1 MLKFIQNNREI
12 TALLAVVLL
21 FALPGFLDRQY
32 LSVQTLTMVYSSAQ
46 ILILLAMGATLVML
60 TRNIDVSVG
69 SITGMCAVLL
79 GMLLNAG
86 YSLPVA
92 CVATLLLGLLA
103 GFFNGVLV
111 AWLKIPAIVATL
123 GTLGLYRG
131 IMLLWTGGK
140 WIEGLPAELKQLSA
154 PLLFGVSAIGWLTII
169 LVAFMAWLL
178 AKTAFG
184 RSFYATGDNLQ
195 GARQLGVRTEAIRIV
210 AFSLN
215 GCMAALAGIVFA
227 SQIGFI
233 PNQTGTGLEMKAIAA
248 CVLGGISLLGGSGA
262 IIGAVLGAW
271 FLTQIDSVLVL
282 LRIPAWWNDF
292 IAGLV
297 LLAVLVFDGR
307 LRCALERNLR
317 RQKYARFMTPP
328 PSVKPASSGKKTGGR
343 IMRIRYGWELALAAL
358 LVIEIVAFGAIN
370 PRMLDLNM
378 LLFSTSD
385 FICIGIVAL
394 PLTMVIVSGG
404 IDISFGSTIGLCAI
418 ALGVLFQSGVPMPLA
433 ILLTLLLGALC
444 GLINAGLIIYTKV
457 NPLVIT
463 LGTLYLFAGSALL
476 LSGMAGATGY
486 EGIGGF
492 PMAFTDFANLDVLGL
507 PVPLIIFLICLLVF
521 WLWLHKTHAGRNVF
535 LIGQSPRV
543 ALYSAI
549 PVNRTL
555 CALYAM
561 TGLASAV
568 AAVLLVSY
576 FGSARS
582 DLGASF
588 LMPAITAVVLGGANI
603 YGGSGSIIGT
613 AIAVLLVGYL
623 QQGLQMAGV
632 PNQVSSALSGAL
644 LIVVVVGRSVS
655 LHRQQIKEWL
665 ARRANNP
672 LP

>member
-1 MLKFIQNNREI
+1 MLTLENLTGEGFRNVSLTLNAGEILGLAGLVGAGRTELAETLYGLRTLRGGRIMLNDKEINRLSTGER
-12 TALLAVVLL
+12 LLRGLVY
-21 FALPGFLDRQY
+21 LPEDRQSSGLNLDASLAWNVCALTHNLRGFWAKTAKDNATLERY
-32 LSVQTLTMVYSSAQ
+32 RRALNIKFNQPEQAARTLSGGNQQ
-46 ILILLAMGATLVML
+46 KILIAKCLEASPQVLIVDEP
-60 TRNIDVSVG
+60 TRGVDVSARNDIYLDVSVG

-140 WIEGLPAELKQLSA
+140 WIEGLPAELKQLSV
-154 PLLFGVSAIGWLTII
+154 PLLLGVSAIGWLTII

-215 GCMAALAGIVFA
+215 GCMAALAGIMFA

-317 RQKYARFMTPP
+317 RQKYARFMTLP
-328 PSVKPASSGKKTGGR
+328 PSVKPASSGKKR
-343 IMRIRYGWELALAAL
+343 EAA
-358 LVIEIVAFGAIN
+358 
-370 PRMLDLNM
+370 
-378 LLFSTSD
+378 
-385 FICIGIVAL
+385 
-394 PLTMVIVSGG
+394 
-404 IDISFGSTIGLCAI
+404 
-418 ALGVLFQSGVPMPLA
+418 
-433 ILLTLLLGALC
+433 
-444 GLINAGLIIYTKV
+444 
-457 NPLVIT
+457 
-463 LGTLYLFAGSALL
+463 
-476 LSGMAGATGY
+476 
-486 EGIGGF
+486 
-492 PMAFTDFANLDVLGL
+492 
-507 PVPLIIFLICLLVF
+507 
-521 WLWLHKTHAGRNVF
+521 
-535 LIGQSPRV
+535 
-543 ALYSAI
+543 
-549 PVNRTL
+549 
-555 CALYAM
+555 
-561 TGLASAV
+561 
-568 AAVLLVSY
+568 
-576 FGSARS
+576 
-582 DLGASF
+582 
-588 LMPAITAVVLGGANI
+588 
-603 YGGSGSIIGT
+603 
-613 AIAVLLVGYL
+613 
-623 QQGLQMAGV
+623 
-632 PNQVSSALSGAL
+632 
-644 LIVVVVGRSVS
+644 
-655 LHRQQIKEWL
+655 
-665 ARRANNP
+665 
-672 LP
+672 

>member
-21 FALPGFLDRQY
+21 FVLPGFLDRQY

-60 TRNIDVSVG
+60 TLNIDVSVG

-123 GTLGLYRG
+123 GSLGLYRG

-154 PLLFGVSAIGWLTII
+154 PLLLGVSAIGWLTII
-169 LVAFMAWLL
+169 L
-178 AKTAFG
+178 
-184 RSFYATGDNLQ
+184 
-195 GARQLGVRTEAIRIV
+195 V

-328 PSVKPASSGKKTGGR
+328 PSVKPASSGKKR
-343 IMRIRYGWELALAAL
+343 EAA
-358 LVIEIVAFGAIN
+358 
-370 PRMLDLNM
+370 
-378 LLFSTSD
+378 
-385 FICIGIVAL
+385 
-394 PLTMVIVSGG
+394 
-404 IDISFGSTIGLCAI
+404 
-418 ALGVLFQSGVPMPLA
+418 
-433 ILLTLLLGALC
+433 
-444 GLINAGLIIYTKV
+444 
-457 NPLVIT
+457 
-463 LGTLYLFAGSALL
+463 
-476 LSGMAGATGY
+476 
-486 EGIGGF
+486 
-492 PMAFTDFANLDVLGL
+492 
-507 PVPLIIFLICLLVF
+507 
-521 WLWLHKTHAGRNVF
+521 
-535 LIGQSPRV
+535 
-543 ALYSAI
+543 
-549 PVNRTL
+549 
-555 CALYAM
+555 
-561 TGLASAV
+561 
-568 AAVLLVSY
+568 
-576 FGSARS
+576 
-582 DLGASF
+582 
-588 LMPAITAVVLGGANI
+588 
-603 YGGSGSIIGT
+603 
-613 AIAVLLVGYL
+613 
-623 QQGLQMAGV
+623 
-632 PNQVSSALSGAL
+632 
-644 LIVVVVGRSVS
+644 
-655 LHRQQIKEWL
+655 
-665 ARRANNP
+665 
-672 LP
+672 

>member
-21 FALPGFLDRQY
+21 FVLPGFLDRQY

-154 PLLFGVSAIGWLTII
+154 PLLLGVSAIGWLTII

-317 RQKYARFMTPP
+317 RQK
-328 PSVKPASSGKKTGGR
+328 
-343 IMRIRYGWELALAAL
+343 
-358 LVIEIVAFGAIN
+358 
-370 PRMLDLNM
+370 
-378 LLFSTSD
+378 
-385 FICIGIVAL
+385 IC
-394 PLTMVIVSGG
+394 PLY
-404 IDISFGSTIGLCAI
+404 DA
-418 ALGVLFQSGVPMPLA
+418 
-433 ILLTLLLGALC
+433 
-444 GLINAGLIIYTKV
+444 
-457 NPLVIT
+457 
-463 LGTLYLFAGSALL
+463 
-476 LSGMAGATGY
+476 
-486 EGIGGF
+486 
-492 PMAFTDFANLDVLGL
+492 
-507 PVPLIIFLICLLVF
+507 
-521 WLWLHKTHAGRNVF
+521 
-535 LIGQSPRV
+535 
-543 ALYSAI
+543 
-549 PVNRTL
+549 
-555 CALYAM
+555 
-561 TGLASAV
+561 
-568 AAVLLVSY
+568 
-576 FGSARS
+576 
-582 DLGASF
+582 
-588 LMPAITAVVLGGANI
+588 
-603 YGGSGSIIGT
+603 T
-613 AIAVLLVGYL
+613 AI
-623 QQGLQMAGV
+623 
-632 PNQVSSALSGAL
+632 
-644 LIVVVVGRSVS
+644 R
-655 LHRQQIKEWL
+655 
-665 ARRANNP
+665 
-672 LP
+672 

>member
-1 MLKFIQNNREI
+1 
-12 TALLAVVLL
+12 
-21 FALPGFLDRQY
+21 
-32 LSVQTLTMVYSSAQ
+32 
-46 ILILLAMGATLVML
+46 
-60 TRNIDVSVG
+60 
-69 SITGMCAVLL
+69 
-79 GMLLNAG
+79 
-86 YSLPVA
+86 
-92 CVATLLLGLLA
+92 
-103 GFFNGVLV
+103 
-111 AWLKIPAIVATL
+111 
-123 GTLGLYRG
+123 
-131 IMLLWTGGK
+131 
-140 WIEGLPAELKQLSA
+140 
-154 PLLFGVSAIGWLTII
+154 
-169 LVAFMAWLL
+169 
-178 AKTAFG
+178 
-184 RSFYATGDNLQ
+184 
-195 GARQLGVRTEAIRIV
+195 
-210 AFSLN
+210 
-215 GCMAALAGIVFA
+215 
-227 SQIGFI
+227 
-233 PNQTGTGLEMKAIAA
+233 
-248 CVLGGISLLGGSGA
+248 
-262 IIGAVLGAW
+262 
-271 FLTQIDSVLVL
+271 
-282 LRIPAWWNDF
+282 
-292 IAGLV
+292 
-297 LLAVLVFDGR
+297 
-307 LRCALERNLR
+307 
-317 RQKYARFMTPP
+317 
-328 PSVKPASSGKKTGGR
+328 
-343 IMRIRYGWELALAAL
+343 MRIRYGWELALAAL
-358 LVIEIVAFGAIN
+358 LVMEIVAFGAIN

-632 PNQVSSALSGAL
+632 PNWIEGLPAELKQLSAPLLFGVSAIGWLTIILMAFMAWLLAKTAFGRSFYATGDNLQGARQLGVRTEAIRIVAFSLNGCMAALAGIVFASQIGFIPNQTGTGLEMKAIAACVLGGISLLGGSGAIIGAVLGAWFLTQIDSVLVL
-644 LIVVVVGRSVS
+644 LRIPAWWNDFIAGMVLLAVLVFDGRLRCALERNLRRQKYARFMMPPPSVKPAS
-655 LHRQQIKEWL
+655 SGKKRE
-665 ARRANNP
+665 AA
-672 LP
+672 

>member
-215 GCMAALAGIVFA
+215 GCMAAL
-227 SQIGFI
+227 
-233 PNQTGTGLEMKAIAA
+233 
-248 CVLGGISLLGGSGA
+248 
-262 IIGAVLGAW
+262 
-271 FLTQIDSVLVL
+271 
-282 LRIPAWWNDF
+282 
-292 IAGLV
+292 
-297 LLAVLVFDGR
+297 
-307 LRCALERNLR
+307 
-317 RQKYARFMTPP
+317 
-328 PSVKPASSGKKTGGR
+328 
-343 IMRIRYGWELALAAL
+343 AL

>member
-1 MLKFIQNNREI
+1 
-12 TALLAVVLL
+12 
-21 FALPGFLDRQY
+21 
-32 LSVQTLTMVYSSAQ
+32 
-46 ILILLAMGATLVML
+46 
-60 TRNIDVSVG
+60 
-69 SITGMCAVLL
+69 
-79 GMLLNAG
+79 
-86 YSLPVA
+86 
-92 CVATLLLGLLA
+92 
-103 GFFNGVLV
+103 
-111 AWLKIPAIVATL
+111 
-123 GTLGLYRG
+123 
-131 IMLLWTGGK
+131 
-140 WIEGLPAELKQLSA
+140 
-154 PLLFGVSAIGWLTII
+154 
-169 LVAFMAWLL
+169 
-178 AKTAFG
+178 
-184 RSFYATGDNLQ
+184 
-195 GARQLGVRTEAIRIV
+195 
-210 AFSLN
+210 
-215 GCMAALAGIVFA
+215 
-227 SQIGFI
+227 
-233 PNQTGTGLEMKAIAA
+233 
-248 CVLGGISLLGGSGA
+248 
-262 IIGAVLGAW
+262 
-271 FLTQIDSVLVL
+271 
-282 LRIPAWWNDF
+282 
-292 IAGLV
+292 
-297 LLAVLVFDGR
+297 
-307 LRCALERNLR
+307 
-317 RQKYARFMTPP
+317 
-328 PSVKPASSGKKTGGR
+328 
-343 IMRIRYGWELALAAL
+343 MRIRYGWELALAAL

-476 LSGMAGATGY
+476 LSGMAGA
-486 EGIGGF
+486 
-492 PMAFTDFANLDVLGL
+492 MAFTDFANLDVLGL

>member
-184 RSFYATGDNLQ
+184 PSFYATGDNLQ

-328 PSVKPASSGKKTGGR
+328 PSVKPASSGKKR
-343 IMRIRYGWELALAAL
+343 EAA
-358 LVIEIVAFGAIN
+358 
-370 PRMLDLNM
+370 
-378 LLFSTSD
+378 
-385 FICIGIVAL
+385 
-394 PLTMVIVSGG
+394 
-404 IDISFGSTIGLCAI
+404 
-418 ALGVLFQSGVPMPLA
+418 
-433 ILLTLLLGALC
+433 
-444 GLINAGLIIYTKV
+444 
-457 NPLVIT
+457 
-463 LGTLYLFAGSALL
+463 
-476 LSGMAGATGY
+476 
-486 EGIGGF
+486 
-492 PMAFTDFANLDVLGL
+492 
-507 PVPLIIFLICLLVF
+507 
-521 WLWLHKTHAGRNVF
+521 
-535 LIGQSPRV
+535 
-543 ALYSAI
+543 
-549 PVNRTL
+549 
-555 CALYAM
+555 
-561 TGLASAV
+561 
-568 AAVLLVSY
+568 
-576 FGSARS
+576 
-582 DLGASF
+582 
-588 LMPAITAVVLGGANI
+588 
-603 YGGSGSIIGT
+603 
-613 AIAVLLVGYL
+613 
-623 QQGLQMAGV
+623 
-632 PNQVSSALSGAL
+632 
-644 LIVVVVGRSVS
+644 
-655 LHRQQIKEWL
+655 
-665 ARRANNP
+665 
-672 LP
+672 